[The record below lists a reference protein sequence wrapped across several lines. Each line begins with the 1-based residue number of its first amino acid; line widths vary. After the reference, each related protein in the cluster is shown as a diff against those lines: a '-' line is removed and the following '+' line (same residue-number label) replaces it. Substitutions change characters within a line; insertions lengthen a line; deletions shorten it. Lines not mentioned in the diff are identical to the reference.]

1 MANDV
6 PRDESAGEPPVRRRR
21 RIVEIAERLL
31 AVDPEE
37 HALRRLI
44 GVLADAVPSIDSA
57 ALLVRDG
64 EGHQQLAAH
73 VGLDDGAP
81 ETAVSG
87 LAEEAARSGGL
98 RRADGATPPLPADTR
113 SVAAVPFAA
122 GEISG
127 ALLVGSRGVEPLDED
142 AILLVRIAADR
153 AALALDC
160 ARLRR
165 ASADARETIARA
177 TADLESRRKTV
188 DSLLGVVGHDLR
200 NSLGAIQMS
209 ASLLHTKGGLAGWQ
223 ARAVERLRSAA
234 GRIGRDI
241 ADLLGYARTRL
252 GSGIPIS
259 RREASLELVVRKAAD
274 ELGEVNPGRAITV
287 DVRGDASGAW
297 DPDRLE
303 QVAANLISSAIDLG
317 DPAGPVVVELDGSAL
332 DAVVLS
338 VRSDGEG
345 FPREVLPHVFEPFSR
360 PPDGSGRKGPG
371 LGLGLHVSR
380 EIVRAHGGEISMR
393 SDRDTVVTV
402 RLPRRGP

>member
-6 PRDESAGEPPVRRRR
+6 PRDETAGEPTVRRRR
-21 RIVEIAERLL
+21 RIVEIAQRLL

-44 GVLADAVPSIDSA
+44 GVLADAVLSIDSA
-57 ALLVRDG
+57 ALLVREG
-64 EGHQQLAAH
+64 EGRQQLAAH

-81 ETAVSG
+81 DTAASE
-87 LAEEAARSGGL
+87 LAEEAARSGCP
-98 RRADGATPPLPADTR
+98 RRANGTTPPLPADTR
-113 SVAAVPFAA
+113 SVVAVPFAT
-122 GEISG
+122 GEVSG
-127 ALLVGSRGVEPLDED
+127 ALLVGSRGVEPLDDD
-142 AILLVRIAADR
+142 ALLLVRIAADR
-153 AALALDC
+153 AALALDR

-165 ASADARETIARA
+165 ASGDARETIARA
-177 TADLESRRKTV
+177 TADLESRRRTI

-223 ARAVERLRSAA
+223 ARAIERLRSAA

-241 ADLLGYARTRL
+241 ADLLCYARTRL

-259 RREASLELVVRKAAD
+259 RREASLEPVLRKVAN
-274 ELGEVNPGRAITV
+274 ELAEVNPGRAITV

-303 QVAANLISSAIDLG
+303 QVAMDLISSAVDHG
-317 DPAGPVVVELDGSAL
+317 DPAGPVAVELDGSAP
-332 DAVVLS
+332 DVVVLS
-338 VRSDGEG
+338 VRYDGEG
-345 FPREVLPHVFEPFSR
+345 FPREALAHVFEPFSR
-360 PPDGSGRKGPG
+360 PPDGSGHKGSG

-380 EIVRAHGGEISMR
+380 EIVRAHGGEVSAR
-393 SDRDTVVTV
+393 CDRDTVVTV